1 MTGKIVRN
9 VVMQPQGQVDV
20 RQFKKIFILYN
31 RYSGKQLFASM
42 ITRINEVYKLL
53 KQELDADI
61 TLLDVKYFEQMP
73 KLARKAAEEQCDWV
87 IIAGGD
93 GTIRAFVEDMLRLDY
108 RPYISVFPAGTVNLI
123 AKEISLR
130 NEPGRWVHRAI
141 KGFVY
146 PFYTARANGSL
157 FLTVASVGF
166 DSLVVDNV
174 GAVQKRLLNKFAYV
188 LQGTQL
194 VRKELIFSDW
204 RYSFRVRFD
213 DEDVWHS
220 GSSVIVGK
228 SRYYAG
234 RYNLFPE
241 ATLSSP
247 YLYAAV
253 FPGNKRADILKYA
266 SLIALEGLNLDKD
279 ILCRKAK
286 KVEIES
292 VHLIEDFPVE
302 LDGDVVAA
310 TPLRLE
316 IMDRPLLLIP

>member
-1 MTGKIVRN
+1 
-9 VVMQPQGQVDV
+9 MQTRGQIDV
-20 RQFKKIFILYN
+20 RQLKRVFILYN
-31 RYSGKQLFASM
+31 RYSGKQFFASM

-53 KQELDADI
+53 KQVLDAEVE
-61 TLLDVKYFEQMP
+61 LLDVKYFEQMP
-73 KLARKAAEEQCDWV
+73 ELAQRAAREQCDWV

-93 GTIRAFVEDMLRLDY
+93 GTVRAFIEDMLRLDY

-123 AKEISLR
+123 AKELSLR
-130 NEPGRWVHRAI
+130 NEPGRWVHRAL

-146 PFYTARANGSL
+146 PFYTARANGNL

-174 GAVQKRLLNKFAYV
+174 GTLQKRLLNKFAYV
-188 LQGTQL
+188 LQSTQL
-194 VRKELIFSDW
+194 IRRELVFSDW
-204 RYSFRVRFD
+204 RYAFRVRFD
-213 DEDVWHS
+213 DEDIWHT

-241 ATLSSP
+241 ASLSLP

-266 SLIALEGLNLDKD
+266 SLIALEGLNLDRG
-279 ILCRKAK
+279 ILCRRAK
-286 KVEIES
+286 KIEIES
-292 VHLIEDFPVE
+292 VNILEEFPVE

-310 TPLRLE
+310 TPLKLK
-316 IMDRPLLLIP
+316 IMEEPLLFIP

>member
-1 MTGKIVRN
+1 
-9 VVMQPQGQVDV
+9 MQWQDQIDI
-20 RQFKKIFILYN
+20 RQFKKVFILYN
-31 RYSGKQLFASM
+31 RYSGRQLFASM
-42 ITRINEVYKLL
+42 MSRINEVYKLL
-53 KQELDADI
+53 KQELDAEI
-61 TLLDVKYFEQMP
+61 EMLDVRYFEQMP
-73 KLARKAAEEQCDWV
+73 ELAKRAADEKCDWV

-130 NEPGRWVHRAI
+130 NEPIRWVHRTI
-141 KGFVY
+141 KGHVY

-174 GAVQKRLLNKFAYV
+174 GVLQKRLLNKFAYV
-188 LQGTQL
+188 LQSTQL
-194 VRKELIFSDW
+194 IRRELVFSDW
-204 RYSFRVRFD
+204 RYAFRVRFD
-213 DEDVWHS
+213 DEAEWYT

-241 ATLSSP
+241 ASLSSP
-247 YLYAAV
+247 FLHVAV
-253 FPGNKRADILKYA
+253 FSGNKRADILKYA
-266 SLIALEGLNLDKD
+266 SLIALESLNLDQG
-279 ILCRKAK
+279 ILCRRAK
-286 KVEIES
+286 KMEIES
-292 VHLIEDFPVE
+292 VNILEEFPVE

-310 TPLRLE
+310 TPLKLE
-316 IMDRPLLLIP
+316 IMEKPLLFIP

>member
-1 MTGKIVRN
+1 
-9 VVMQPQGQVDV
+9 MQPQEQIDV
-20 RQFKKIFILYN
+20 RQFQKVFILYN
-31 RYSGKQLFASM
+31 RYSGRQLFASM
-42 ITRINEVYKLL
+42 ISRINEVYKLL
-53 KQELDADI
+53 KQELDAEI
-61 TLLDVKYFEQMP
+61 ELVDVQYFEQMP
-73 KLARKAAEEQCDWV
+73 ELAKRAAEEKCDWV

-123 AKEISLR
+123 AKEMSLR
-130 NEPGRWVHRAI
+130 NEPVRWVNRAL

-146 PFYTARANGSL
+146 PFYTGRANGNL

-188 LQGTQL
+188 LQSTQL
-194 VRKELIFSDW
+194 VRRELVFSNW
-204 RYSFRVRFD
+204 RYVFRVRFD
-213 DEDVWHS
+213 DEDEWHI
-220 GSSVIVGK
+220 GSSVIIGK

-234 RYNLFPE
+234 RYNLFPD
-241 ATLSSP
+241 ASLASP
-247 YLYAAV
+247 CLHIAV

-266 SLIALEGLNLDKD
+266 SLIALEGLDLDKE

-292 VHLIEDFPVE
+292 VSLVEDFPVE
-302 LDGDVVAA
+302 LDGDVVAS
-310 TPLRLE
+310 TPLSLE
-316 IMDRPLLLIP
+316 IMDEPLWFIP

>member
-1 MTGKIVRN
+1 
-9 VVMQPQGQVDV
+9 MQPRGQIDV
-20 RQFKKIFILYN
+20 RQLKRVFILYN
-31 RYSGKQLFASM
+31 RYSGKQFFASM

-53 KQELDADI
+53 KQELDAEVE
-61 TLLDVKYFEQMP
+61 LLDVKYFEQMP
-73 KLARKAAEEQCDWV
+73 ELAQRAAREQCDWV

-93 GTIRAFVEDMLRLDY
+93 GTVRAFIEDMLRLDY

-123 AKEISLR
+123 AKELSLR
-130 NEPGRWVHRAI
+130 NEPGRWVHRAL

-146 PFYTARANGSL
+146 PFYTARANGNL

-174 GAVQKRLLNKFAYV
+174 GTLQKRLLNKFAYV
-188 LQGTQL
+188 LQSTQL
-194 VRKELIFSDW
+194 IRRELVFSDW
-204 RYSFRVRFD
+204 RYAFRVRFD
-213 DEDVWHS
+213 DEDIWHT

-241 ATLSSP
+241 ASLSLP

-266 SLIALEGLNLDKD
+266 SLIALEGLNLDRG
-279 ILCRKAK
+279 ILCRRAK
-286 KVEIES
+286 KIEIES
-292 VHLIEDFPVE
+292 VNILEEFPVE

-310 TPLRLE
+310 TPLKLK
-316 IMDRPLLLIP
+316 IMEEPLLFIP